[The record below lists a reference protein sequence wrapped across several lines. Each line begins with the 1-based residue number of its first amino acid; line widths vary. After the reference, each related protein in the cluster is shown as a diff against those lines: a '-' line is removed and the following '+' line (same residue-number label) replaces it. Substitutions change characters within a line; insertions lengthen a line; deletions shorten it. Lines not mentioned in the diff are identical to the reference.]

1 MTPYLELR
9 NVSFSYHLGER
20 VISGVNFSLER
31 GDFVGILGPNGS
43 GKTTL
48 LHLVARLLSPDEGAI
63 LLEGKGIESFSR
75 RSFARRVA
83 VVFQEAPGHLDLSS
97 FEVVMMGR
105 IPYLSRWQR
114 ETRVDEE
121 AVEWAMR
128 VTSTLPFAEEPF
140 GELSGGERQ
149 RVLIARAL
157 AQRPELLLLDEPTS
171 HLDVVHQMEILSI
184 LRELVR
190 MGITILGV
198 FHDVNLVSQFC
209 DKALFL
215 KAGFLLRF
223 GPVEEVMQE
232 EFLQELFGVS
242 FLETTHPY
250 SFRSFFMPLWRKEG
264 EREKALIHVI
274 GGGGSGTPIVRLL
287 LEGGFS
293 VSVGVVNEFDS
304 DEVVATRLGLLV
316 IREKPFS
323 PIGEGT
329 FQMALELAR
338 RAQVLVVAPT
348 FWGWGNVRNLDL
360 ALFLCREGKPVFL
373 FRECFRED
381 RDYTQG
387 EAKKKLEELV
397 EHGAEVLDHPRA
409 LLLALSRRGVI

>member
-9 NVSFSYHLGER
+9 NVSFSYHPGEQ
-20 VISGVNFSLER
+20 VISGMSFSLEQ

-48 LHLVARLLSPDEGAI
+48 LHLIARLLPPDEGAI
-63 LLEGKGIESFSR
+63 LLEGKRIESFSR
-75 RSFARRVA
+75 RSFAQRVA
-83 VVFQEAPGHLDLSS
+83 VVFQEAPGRLDLSC

-114 ETRVDEE
+114 EKKVDEE
-121 AVEWAMR
+121 AVEWAMQ

-140 GELSGGERQ
+140 SELSGGEKQ

-157 AQRPELLLLDEPTS
+157 AQKPELLLLDEPTS

-190 MGITILGV
+190 MGITVLGV

-223 GPVEEVMQE
+223 GLIGEVMQE

-242 FLETTHPY
+242 FSETTHPY
-250 SFRSFFMPLWRKEG
+250 SFRPFFMPLWG
-264 EREKALIHVI
+264 ERTKRRRATIHVI
-274 GGGGSGTPIVRLL
+274 GGGGSGIPIIRLL

-304 DEVVATRLGLLV
+304 DEVMATCLGLPV

-323 PIGEGT
+323 PVGEEA
-329 FQMALELAR
+329 FEKALELVR
-338 RAQVLVVAPT
+338 RVQALVVTPT

-360 ALFLCREGKPVFL
+360 ALSLCKEGKPVFL
-373 FRECFRED
+373 FQECFRED

-387 EAKKKLEELV
+387 EAKKKLEELIGC
-397 EHGAEVLDHPRA
+397 GAEVLDHPRA
-409 LLLALSRRGVI
+409 LLLALSKKGVI